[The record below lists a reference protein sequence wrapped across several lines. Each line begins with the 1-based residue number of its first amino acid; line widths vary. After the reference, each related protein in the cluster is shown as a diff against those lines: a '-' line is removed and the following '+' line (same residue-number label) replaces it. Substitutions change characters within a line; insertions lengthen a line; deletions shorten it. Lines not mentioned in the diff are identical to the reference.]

1 MLFIHAVG
9 RHSECSLEAMY
20 NKPFE
25 SDSGELRD
33 PSRLK
38 GGVKDPCYDFV
49 YIILL
54 KTLRYPFET
63 CSFNKAVFMAKT
75 ML

>member
-1 MLFIHAVG
+1 MSPSAV
-9 RHSECSLEAMY
+9 SY
-20 NKPFE
+20 Y
-25 SDSGELRD
+25 DS
-33 PSRLK
+33 
-38 GGVKDPCYDFV
+38 V

-63 CSFNKAVFMAKT
+63 CGLNKAEFMAKT